1 MISQNDSLMDEAFFK
16 DEGTGPKGSGTGTDG
31 KK

>member
-1 MISQNDSLMDEAFFK
+1 MIAQNDSLMDEAFFK